1 MEKYNV
7 LFEYR
12 TTVLQLVVEFLH
24 KPRTDSL
31 CAIGTQVESILLNI
45 HHITLLYGVIL
56 SLTMRMDEL
65 DDLL

>member
-45 HHITLLYGVIL
+45 HHITLL
-56 SLTMRMDEL
+56 
-65 DDLL
+65 